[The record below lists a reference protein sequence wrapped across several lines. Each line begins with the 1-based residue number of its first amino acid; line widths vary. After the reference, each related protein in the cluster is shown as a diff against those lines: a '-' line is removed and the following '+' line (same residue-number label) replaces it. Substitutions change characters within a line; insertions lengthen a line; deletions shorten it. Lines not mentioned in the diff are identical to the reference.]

1 MSFAQDG
8 RGAPRLACAV
18 GDASRHR
25 PGDRARR
32 GPRLE
37 PFVLSSGVVYHTF
50 SRHAPDGNLLS
61 PYYYELLDQ
70 VPKGRGD
77 EYRARRRDE
86 YPDS

>member
-1 MSFAQDG
+1 M
-8 RGAPRLACAV
+8 
-18 GDASRHR
+18 
-25 PGDRARR
+25 
-32 GPRLE
+32 
-37 PFVLSSGVVYHTF
+37 LSSGVVYHTF